1 MPHLL
6 EPANTNTAD
15 APASQCQ
22 SRERFGGAGDKR
34 AASRQV
40 FVWVFFFFSYHEKKV
55 SWRRSRGKSDKM
67 EGEEGGGG
75 WLVEKMIGRVKGN
88 EAR

>member
-1 MPHLL
+1 MPKQGKVWRGWRQ
-6 EPANTNTAD
+6 TG
-15 APASQCQ
+15 SQQTSVCV
-22 SRERFGGAGDKR
+22 G
-34 AASRQV
+34 
-40 FVWVFFFFSYHEKKV
+40 FFFFSYHEKKV